1 MKRKTV
7 NKAIV
12 LSTAAAM
19 AAGST
24 TIGVLA
30 DSVTATSVK
39 KDTIKD
45 QTAVNILKPKSGYTY
60 LSSVAS
66 AAKQDNIVTVAYEN
80 GEKAQDLKIIPALS
94 PSVLIPAGSY
104 TASSQSR
111 GLRR

>member
-45 QTAVNILKPKSGYTY
+45 QTAVNILKPK
-60 LSSVAS
+60 
-66 AAKQDNIVTVAYEN
+66 
-80 GEKAQDLKIIPALS
+80 
-94 PSVLIPAGSY
+94 
-104 TASSQSR
+104 
-111 GLRR
+111 